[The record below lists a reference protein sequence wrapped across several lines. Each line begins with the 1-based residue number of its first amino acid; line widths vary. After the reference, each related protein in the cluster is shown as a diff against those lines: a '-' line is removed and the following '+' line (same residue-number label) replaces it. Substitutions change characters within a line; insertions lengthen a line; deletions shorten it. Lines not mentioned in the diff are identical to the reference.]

1 MIKII
6 KIIEL
11 LLHKYINY
19 DMVNIYQYIKLNTFA
34 KEGAMHTEVHN
45 AVTAADQGTQYD
57 ESAKRLLGQ
66 KSILAQILVRTVD
79 EFKGMNPRYVETL
92 IEGEPY
98 ISRIPLEP
106 GLTNQEVMRVK
117 SGQRI
122 TGLNTEN
129 QEHAEGLVRF
139 DIVFYVRMKD
149 GLSQIILNVEAQKDE
164 PQRYGILNR
173 AVFYVSRLISS
184 QKERDFENTEYDD
197 IKRVYSIWV
206 CMNMEEN
213 SLSHIHLVKDD
224 LVGYHDWRGKLD
236 LFNIVMIGLAKKLP
250 GQGEQYELHRLLG
263 ALFAEGLT
271 AGERLNIIKEEYDIP
286 IEQTIE
292 QEVDVMCNLSQGIK
306 EAGIAEG
313 REEGRVEG
321 REEGREE
328 GRVEGRSEGR
338 AEEIIETGYEFGLSE
353 QDILERL
360 QKKLSISLQKA
371 QEYLLMF
378 GKRTV

>member
-45 AVTAADQGTQYD
+45 AVMAADQGTQYD

-106 GLTNQEVMRVK
+106 GLTNPEAMRAK

-149 GLSQIILNVEAQKDE
+149 GLSQIIINVEAQKDE

-236 LFNIVMIGLAKKLP
+236 LFNIVMIGLAKELP

-328 GRVEGRSEGR
+328 GRSEGR

-378 GKRTV
+378 GKQTV

>member
-149 GLSQIILNVEAQKDE
+149 GLSQIIINVEAQKDE

-236 LFNIVMIGLAKKLP
+236 LFNIVMIGLAKELP

-321 REEGREE
+321 REEGR
-328 GRVEGRSEGR
+328 VEGRSEGR

-378 GKRTV
+378 GKQTV